1 MKTKVEF
8 ELVYHE
14 LARRLLLGQ
23 SVPEAAQA
31 MRLSV
36 ERVQKLTHNTRLRAV
51 LAELR
56 DSQYRDTDRAMK
68 DAGRN
73 LRKEIQDAAETSF
86 DVLQDLL
93 VAAKATET
101 GKIKIAQDFLNR
113 AGLVEAETKAA
124 IVVNINTT
132 DAAVLAEALRVEK
145 AGEKLLGTNKEL
157 VAPATK
163 FEHPKDFARGK
174 RDPVTP
180 GTGTDPDGAE

>member
-36 ERVQKLTHNTRLRAV
+36 ERVQQLTHNKRLRAV

-56 DSQYRDTDRAMK
+56 DSQYRETDRAMREE
-68 DAGRN
+68 GRN
-73 LRKEIQDAAETSF
+73 LREEIRDAAEDSF
-86 DVLQDLL
+86 DALRVLLTTASQEG
-93 VAAKATET
+93 VKV
-101 GKIKIAQDFLNR
+101 KIAQDFLDR
-113 AGLVEAETKAA
+113 AGYNEPEAEAA
-124 IVVNINTT
+124 VIVNINTT
-132 DAAVLAEALRVEK
+132 DAQVLAEALRVEK
-145 AGEKLLGTNKEL
+145 AGLKRLKKTDEL

-163 FEHPKDFARGK
+163 FEHPKDFARGT
-174 RDPVTP
+174 RDHVTQK
-180 GTGTDPDGAE
+180 GKEDK